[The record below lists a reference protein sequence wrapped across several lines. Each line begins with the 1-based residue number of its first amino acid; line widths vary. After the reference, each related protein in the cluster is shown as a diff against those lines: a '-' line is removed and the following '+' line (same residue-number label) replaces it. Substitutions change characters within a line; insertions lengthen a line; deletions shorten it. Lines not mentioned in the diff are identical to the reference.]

1 MAEPKRYVR
10 TWMTSPVGRLELV
23 ASNEGLAGILWQRGR
38 PHRLQT
44 VAVQDDTHPVL
55 VEAERQLAEYFSG
68 RRKTFALKLAPSGTP
83 FQRSVWNALLTIPRG
98 ETRTYAQIAGQVG
111 RPTAVR
117 AVGAANGSNP
127 IAIVVPCHRVIGS
140 TGNLTGFAGGLDAK
154 AWLLALEGAPVVD
167 SLRLRQGY
175 GGQAPED
182 RTGYNPAS
190 RGGLKHGVR
199 PDRQWQRPSR

>member
-1 MAEPKRYVR
+1 MAQPKRYVR
-10 TWMTSPVGRLELV
+10 KWMTSPVGRLQLV
-23 ASNEGLAGILWQRGR
+23 ASNEGLAGILWQLER
-38 PHRLQT
+38 PHRLQA
-44 VAVQDDTHPVL
+44 VAVQDDAHPVL
-55 VEAERQLAEYFSG
+55 VETERQLGEYFSG
-68 RRKTFALKLAPSGTP
+68 RRNAFALKLDPSGTP

-98 ETRTYAQIAGQVG
+98 ETRTYAQIAKQVG

-117 AVGAANGSNP
+117 AVGAANGQNP

-140 TGNLTGFAGGLDAK
+140 SGRLTGFAGGLDAK
-154 AWLLALEGAPVVD
+154 AWLLALEGAPVID
-167 SLRLRQGY
+167 SLRLRQATA
-175 GGQAPED
+175 GQASED